1 MRRAK
6 EYGIFIGPT
15 QGLSS
20 PGPGSR
26 RGCLC
31 KDGKR
36 YSKEC
41 CDGRLWAQGI
51 GKTQSPYP
59 VPTEGPAF
67 SLGFSEGFDS

>member
-1 MRRAK
+1 MRRAQ

-15 QGLSS
+15 QGLATPS
-20 PGPGSR
+20 PGSR

-31 KDGKR
+31 KDKKK
-36 YSKEC
+36 YSRKC

-59 VPTEGPAF
+59 TQN
-67 SLGFSEGFDS
+67 

>member
-1 MRRAK
+1 MLYSHMRRAK
-6 EYGIFIGPT
+6 EYGIQIGPT

-20 PGPGSR
+20 PGPGST

-31 KDGKR
+31 KDKKR

-59 VPTEGPAF
+59 K
-67 SLGFSEGFDS
+67 SN